1 MQKDMNI
8 FIPLIHFGEVNLF
21 ILRIKI
27 INRFVSFTNVFL
39 IVSKF
44 SVSILLFMY
53 YVFISI

>member
-1 MQKDMNI
+1 MNI
-8 FIPLIHFGEVNLF
+8 FIPLIHFGKVNLF

-44 SVSILLFMY
+44 LVSILLFMY